1 MAGGEN
7 SPPCRKGLTM
17 MYGIRGIRPVI
28 LSPEQLSTFAFI
40 PIAVAAG
47 FLAYAAL
54 RRTPKYKK
62 GEKINVI
69 AVTAAALVSLVMYF
83 LFGTTV
89 TLLKCV
95 LLTTVFLF
103 ASFSDIQERSVPDW
117 VSIVIALTWLI
128 SVSGS
133 KLLWNAVAGITAF
146 GFFFLAAILS
156 KNKIG
161 GADVK
166 FIAACMFVCG
176 VSEGI
181 AGLILGLMLSVIGTL
196 IRNKKT
202 KSKDKSLP
210 MIPYLSVGFLTAYMI
225 GGLIT

>member
-1 MAGGEN
+1 
-7 SPPCRKGLTM
+7 
-17 MYGIRGIRPVI
+17 MYGIRGISPVI
-28 LSPEQLSTFAFI
+28 LSPEQLSAFAFI
-40 PIAVAAG
+40 PITVVAG

-69 AVTAAALVSLVMYF
+69 AVTAAALVSLGMFF

-89 TLLKCV
+89 TLLKGV

-117 VSIVIALTWLI
+117 VSIVIALTGLI

-133 KLLWNAVAGITAF
+133 KLLWNAVAGAAAF
-146 GFFFLAAILS
+146 GFFFLAAIFS

-176 VSEGI
+176 VSEGT
-181 AGLILGLMLSVIGTL
+181 AGLILGLMLSVVGTL
-196 IRNKKT
+196 IRNKKNR
-202 KSKDKSLP
+202 SKDKTLP